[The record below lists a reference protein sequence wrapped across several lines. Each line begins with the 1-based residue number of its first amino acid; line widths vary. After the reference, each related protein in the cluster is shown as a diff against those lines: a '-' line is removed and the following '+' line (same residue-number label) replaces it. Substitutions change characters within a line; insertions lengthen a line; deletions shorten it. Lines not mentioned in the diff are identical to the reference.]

1 VSGVAGAPADEATI
15 LLPAQEQQAASARP
29 SRRGRL
35 RRALPFV
42 ALAGLA
48 LLVLFGPL
56 LAPYDPVEQQV
67 GEPLT
72 GPSPSH
78 LFGTDQFGRD
88 VFSRVLAGARTSI
101 GVGAIA
107 TLAALA
113 AGAILGATAAGL
125 GRKADELIMR
135 TLDIV
140 LSFPGILLAVVMA
153 AVFGAGWS
161 TTVLVMAVV
170 YTPAFARIV
179 RAVVLGELSE
189 DYVTAARLIGS
200 TRVRVMT
207 YHVGVNAVLPILV
220 FATVVLA
227 DAIVLEAALSFIGV
241 GIRPPE
247 PSWGNVM
254 SEGRAFI
261 SSERW
266 WITTAGGTAV
276 FVTVL
281 LLNWLSED
289 LRRRLE
295 R

>member
-1 VSGVAGAPADEATI
+1 MSGVADVPAGEATV
-15 LLPAQEQQAASARP
+15 LLEPQLPPPAGRRA
-29 SRRGRL
+29 SRRGQL
-35 RRALPFV
+35 RRALPFI

-48 LLVLFGPL
+48 LLVLLGPL
-56 LAPYDPVEQQV
+56 LAPFDPVKQQV

-72 GPSPSH
+72 GPSLDH

-113 AGAILGATAAGL
+113 AGAILGATAASL
-125 GRKADELIMR
+125 GRTADEVIMR

-207 YHVGVNAVLPILV
+207 YHVGVNAALPILV

-261 SSERW
+261 SSGRW

-281 LLNWLSED
+281 LLNWLSEE

>member
-1 VSGVAGAPADEATI
+1 VSGVADVPADDATI
-15 LLPAQEQQAASARP
+15 VLEAQPPSARP
-29 SRRGRL
+29 VSRRGQL
-35 RRALPFV
+35 RRALPLI

-48 LLVLFGPL
+48 LLVVIGPL
-56 LAPYDPVEQQV
+56 LVPFDPVKQQV

-72 GPSPSH
+72 GPSLDH
-78 LFGTDQFGRD
+78 FFGTDQFGRD

-113 AGAILGATAAGL
+113 AGAILGATAASL
-125 GRKADELIMR
+125 GRTADEVIMR
-135 TLDIV
+135 TLDVV

-153 AVFGAGWS
+153 AVLGAGWS

-254 SEGRAFI
+254 AEGRAFI
-261 SSERW
+261 SSHRW

>member
-15 LLPAQEQQAASARP
+15 LLGAQQQEPSARS
-29 SRRGRL
+29 SRRGQL
-35 RRALPFV
+35 RRALPFI

-48 LLVLFGPL
+48 LLVVLGPL
-56 LAPYDPVEQQV
+56 LAPFDPVKQQV

-107 TLAALA
+107 TLAALV
-113 AGAILGATAAGL
+113 AGAILGATAASL
-125 GRKADELIMR
+125 GRWVDEVIMR

-153 AVFGAGWS
+153 AVLGAGWT

-207 YHVGVNAVLPILV
+207 YHVGVNAILPILV

-261 SSERW
+261 SSGRW

-281 LLNWLSED
+281 LLNWLSDD